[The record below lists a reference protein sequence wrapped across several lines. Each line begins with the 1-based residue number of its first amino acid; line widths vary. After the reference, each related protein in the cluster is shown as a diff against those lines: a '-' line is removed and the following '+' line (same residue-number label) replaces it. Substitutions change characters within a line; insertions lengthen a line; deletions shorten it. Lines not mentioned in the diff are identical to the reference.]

1 MPATYIPTRSCARG
15 IRLCTPHL
23 SILKNGLKTRIATP
37 LSVGRA
43 RIMNPDCLR
52 ESGRIVN
59 KMRNRM
65 DLSWRNV
72 LGIGRGG
79 QMHFDARVVFIDVFV
94 EVGFDDTVVIDAE
107 SLTEGILCNLQPA
120 IDVSS

>member
-1 MPATYIPTRSCARG
+1 MPATYIPTRSCVRG

-23 SILKNGLKTRIATP
+23 SIIKNGLKIRTTTP

-43 RIMNPDCLR
+43 RIMNPGCLR
-52 ESGRIVN
+52 DSGRIVK
-59 KMRNRM
+59 KMRNHM
-65 DLSWRNV
+65 DRSERNV
-72 LGIGRGG
+72 LGTGRGG
-79 QMHFDARVVFIDVFV
+79 QMHFDARVVLIDVFV

-107 SLTEGILCNLQPA
+107 SLTEGILRDLEPA